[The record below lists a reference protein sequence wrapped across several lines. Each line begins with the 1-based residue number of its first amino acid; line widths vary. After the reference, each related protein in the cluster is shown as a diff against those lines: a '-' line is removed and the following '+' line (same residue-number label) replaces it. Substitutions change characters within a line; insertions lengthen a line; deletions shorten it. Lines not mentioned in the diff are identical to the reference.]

1 MLWHIVKRELFE
13 QVNSLRFA
21 LAMLLIV
28 FLMLVNAV
36 GHIDAY
42 KTQQSEYGQQVS
54 AYLVRLEQN
63 SNNLYKLV
71 LNGPGELY
79 KKPSPLAFC
88 AHGSENNLPKFAS
101 GKRAGWGWNAD
112 IIDGNTYNVSG
123 IWRLKYSGFPPIKAK
138 DMFPVFLKIDWILI
152 ISNVL
157 SFLALVFT
165 FDAISGEVEHGTLR
179 LTLSNAVARR
189 TVLTGKFLSS
199 LMSLGAVFMS
209 GVLVNLLLLYLS
221 GTLQLN
227 AQEWSRI
234 GSIFVVGLMYIAVFI
249 ALGFLIS
256 TLVNNAST
264 SLVILLL
271 IWVIGVI
278 LVPSMLGTVM
288 SGLNQPSI
296 RRGPSP
302 VYFRRSGLKERYIA
316 RGLEDAAPAR
326 ERPPTP
332 ATLLWAEFL
341 NAEAREGARLH
352 RAYLNAQIDHIQ
364 IAREFNR
371 ISPTAIVQYAV
382 ESLAGTGFQ
391 RHLDFL
397 KNVERYADV
406 FNDFLI
412 SADRSDPDSP
422 HVPFVR
428 EGMSDKLVS
437 FESIPKF
444 QDSVRLGDAF
454 KGAILDVILLL
465 LFFVVLFATAHISF
479 QCKEI

>member
-13 QVNSLRFA
+13 QINSLRFA
-21 LAMLLIV
+21 LAMLLTV

-36 GHIDAY
+36 GHIDEY
-42 KTQQSEYGQQVS
+42 KTRQAAYGQKIS
-54 AYLVRLEQN
+54 AYSARLEEN

-79 KKPSPLAFC
+79 KRPSPLSFC

-101 GKRAGWGWNAD
+101 GKSAGWGT
-112 IIDGNTYNVSG
+112 IYNISG
-123 IWRLKYSGFPPIKAK
+123 IWRLKYSGFPPITAK

-157 SFLALVFT
+157 SFLALVWT
-165 FDAISGEVEHGTLR
+165 FDAVSGEVERGTLR

-189 TVLTGKFLSS
+189 TVLTGKFFSCLI
-199 LMSLGAVFMS
+199 SLGAVFLC

-221 GTLQLN
+221 GTLQLR
-227 AQEWSRI
+227 AEEWSRI
-234 GSIFVVGLMYIAVFI
+234 GGIFVIGLIYIAVFI
-249 ALGFLIS
+249 ALGILIS
-256 TLVNNAST
+256 TRVNNAST

-271 IWVIGVI
+271 IWVIWVI
-278 LVPSMLGTVM
+278 LVPSMLGTIM
-288 SGLNQPSI
+288 SGLNLPSI

-302 VYFRRSGLKERYIA
+302 VYFRHSGLRERYIA
-316 RGLEDAAPAR
+316 RGLEVEAPTR

-341 NAEAREGARLH
+341 NEEAREGARLQK
-352 RAYLNAQIDHIQ
+352 AYLNAQIGQIQ

-391 RHLDFL
+391 RHLNFL
-397 KNVERYADV
+397 KNVERYADN
-406 FNDFLI
+406 FNNFLI
-412 SADRSDPDSP
+412 AADRADPDSL

-428 EGMSDKLVS
+428 EGMSDKPVS

-444 QDSVRLGDAF
+444 QDRVHLGETF
-454 KGAILDVILLL
+454 KGAILDVTLLL
-465 LFFVVLFATAHISF
+465 LFFVVLFATAHVSF
-479 QCKEI
+479 QRKEI

>member
-21 LAMLLIV
+21 LAMLLTV

-42 KTQQSEYGQQVS
+42 KTQQAEYEQKIS
-54 AYLVRLEQN
+54 AFSMRLEQN
-63 SNNLYKLV
+63 SDNLYKLV
-71 LNGPGELY
+71 LDGPGELY
-79 KKPSPLAFC
+79 KKPSRLSFC

-101 GKRAGWGWNAD
+101 GARAGWGMSPV
-112 IIDGNTYNVSG
+112 IDREHYTVSG

-138 DMFPVFLKIDWILI
+138 DIFPVFLKIDWILI

-165 FDAISGEVEHGTLR
+165 FDAISGEVERGTLR

-189 TVLTGKFLSS
+189 TVLTGKFLNC
-199 LMSLGAVFMS
+199 LISLGAIFMS
-209 GVLVNLLLLYLS
+209 GALLNLLLLHLS

-234 GSIFVVGLMYIAVFI
+234 GSIFVVGLIYIAVFS

-256 TLVNNAST
+256 TLVSNAST

-271 IWVIGVI
+271 IWVIWVI
-278 LVPSMLGTVM
+278 LVPSMLGTIM
-288 SGLNQPSI
+288 SGLNLPSI

-302 VYFRRSGLKERYIA
+302 VHFSRNGLKEHYIA
-316 RGLEDAAPAR
+316 RGLEDEAPTR

-341 NAEAREGARLH
+341 NEEAREGARLH
-352 RAYLNAQIDHIQ
+352 KAYLNAQINQIQ

-371 ISPTAIVQYAV
+371 ISPTAIVQYAI

-397 KNVERYADV
+397 KNVERYADG

-428 EGMSDKLVS
+428 EGMSDKPVS

-444 QDSVRLGDAF
+444 QDQVRLGDTF
-454 KGAILDVILLL
+454 KGAIRDVTLLVLFFILL
-465 LFFVVLFATAHISF
+465 FAAAHVSF
-479 QCKEI
+479 QRKEI